1 MDEMM
6 LVAEMGHGTRT
17 WRNESKAMTRAMER
31 TTVALMVMVIVMML
45 KVTVTMSVSAI
56 QRLSQVTLMS
66 MMAIVTAIRKMVML
80 TVVP

>member
-1 MDEMM
+1 
-6 LVAEMGHGTRT
+6 
-17 WRNESKAMTRAMER
+17 
-31 TTVALMVMVIVMML
+31 MML